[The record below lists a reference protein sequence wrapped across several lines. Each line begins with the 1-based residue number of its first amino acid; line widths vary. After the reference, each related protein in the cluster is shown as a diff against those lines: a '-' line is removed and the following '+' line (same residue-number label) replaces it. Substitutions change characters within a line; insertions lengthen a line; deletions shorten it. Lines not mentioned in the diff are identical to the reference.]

1 MWLLG
6 ELISSFLV
14 TVAVFTWDEF
24 DRCGKCHGS
33 FDLKRAAI
41 MYYIGHTVF
50 IISDTS
56 GVINVNG
63 FPPFISEQKHSSP
76 ILRHCESP

>member
-6 ELISSFLV
+6 ELISYFLV
-14 TVAVFTWDEF
+14 TVAVFTWNEF
-24 DRCGKCHGS
+24 DRCGKCHCS

-41 MYYIGHTVF
+41 MYNIRHTVF

-63 FPPFISEQKHSSP
+63 YICY
-76 ILRHCESP
+76 ICRT